1 MVIKRHFIC
10 DPISSQCTIKLLDLR
25 CKVQKKIILAF
36 NNSWINVPKSQYFA
50 QFNWASPYTKH
61 YHQVCQQT
69 PTHKMTDKIKLCAR
83 IVCFYHLVF
92 INFSFKVAQIGWFL
106 INLLIKHWQ
115 LQSNE
120 RKPDDKWRQSQTNC
134 RFNFLGKKF
143 SIYSYICNIHAIKC
157 LLSIS
162 DFNIW
167 HMRAALCLS

>member
-1 MVIKRHFIC
+1 
-10 DPISSQCTIKLLDLR
+10 
-25 CKVQKKIILAF
+25 
-36 NNSWINVPKSQYFA
+36 
-50 QFNWASPYTKH
+50 
-61 YHQVCQQT
+61 
-69 PTHKMTDKIKLCAR
+69 MTDKIKLCAR

-143 SIYSYICNIHAIKC
+143 SIYTLIYVIYMQLNVCLAYQISIYGIWGQLYAFLRMVTWNVVSKYYHSLVQSSPQRFDGQFAQMDGNSIFSVPFHALVTIFPS
-157 LLSIS
+157 L
-162 DFNIW
+162 
-167 HMRAALCLS
+167 